1 MLLMSNNLNQV
12 TLGSVVNC
20 VNDTT
25 SKVDKS
31 RLDRVVG
38 LDHLIPECLHIRRWD
53 NIEAGTSF
61 TKTFKPGQTLF
72 AKRRAYQRKVAFAEF
87 YGICSGDIL
96 VFESKNPNML
106 LPELLPFI
114 CLSDSFYEYALRTS
128 AGSLSPRTSWTALK
142 EYRFSLPSLER
153 QKKMVEV
160 LWSADEVIE
169 KIREVGRD
177 LHRYKNALYFSSF
190 LRDDLPRRSLQSLGI
205 VNMGQSPESRFCGSE
220 VNGLPFFQG
229 CTDFG
234 EMYPQTSTYCSKPRK
249 TASQNDILISV
260 RAPVGEVNIATEECC
275 IGRGIAAITP
285 IQVPRI
291 YLFHALKANA
301 NKISQYEQG
310 STFKAINKNELMN
323 FEIAYIDT
331 TTTQQITR
339 TLESLDTATNDLVEH
354 LSDSRKLLSSL
365 VNNLILGVENV

>member
-1 MLLMSNNLNQV
+1 MSNNLNQV

>member
-1 MLLMSNNLNQV
+1 MSNNLNLV

-20 VNDTT
+20 INDTT
-25 SKVDKS
+25 YKVDKC

-53 NIEAGTSF
+53 SIEAGTSF

-96 VFESKNPNML
+96 VFESKNPKVLM
-106 LPELLPFI
+106 PELLPFI

-142 EYRFSLPSLER
+142 DYRFSLPSLER
-153 QKKMVEV
+153 QKRMVEV
-160 LWSADEVIE
+160 LWAADEVVENIL
-169 KIREVGRD
+169 EVDRD
-177 LHRYKNALYFSSF
+177 LQLYRHALYTQCF
-190 LRDDLPRRSLQSLGI
+190 LKEDLPKRSLQLLGL
-205 VNMGQSPESRFCGSE
+205 VNMGQSPDSKYCGSE

-285 IQVPRI
+285 IQIPRM

-301 NKISQYEQG
+301 NKLSQYEQG

-323 FEIAYIDT
+323 FEIVYIDT

-339 TLESLDTATNDLVEH
+339 TLESLDTATNNLAEH
-354 LSDSRKLLSSL
+354 LSDSRVLLSYL
-365 VNNLILGVENV
+365 VNNLIFGAENV

>member
-1 MLLMSNNLNQV
+1 MLLMSNNLNLV

-249 TASQNDILISV
+249 TASQN
-260 RAPVGEVNIATEECC
+260 
-275 IGRGIAAITP
+275 
-285 IQVPRI
+285 
-291 YLFHALKANA
+291 K
-301 NKISQYEQG
+301 
-310 STFKAINKNELMN
+310 TFAH
-323 FEIAYIDT
+323 
-331 TTTQQITR
+331 R
-339 TLESLDTATNDLVEH
+339 
-354 LSDSRKLLSSL
+354 
-365 VNNLILGVENV
+365 